1 MDDADQPGS
10 PDQGTRARRRHLDR
24 LHGEHKRQH
33 ETLRALSQSTAA
45 HGGTT
50 ADRAGRAEEL
60 ARLHEEGQRLHEED
74 RRLRAE
80 RDRGRYDQAAHAHW
94 YAALAAHREELR
106 RFRGEGEGEGEGAA
120 PTAIR

>member
-1 MDDADQPGS
+1 MDEADQLGS
-10 PDQGTRARRRHLDR
+10 PDQGTMDRRRHLDR
-24 LHGEHKRQH
+24 LHEDHERRH
-33 ETLRALSQSTAA
+33 ETLQELYQSTAA

-50 ADRAGRAEEL
+50 ADRAARAEEL

-80 RDRGRYDQAAHAHW
+80 RDQGRYDQAAHDHW

-106 RFRGEGEGEGEGAA
+106 RFRGEG
-120 PTAIR
+120 